1 MNQET
6 VFTASAV
13 LDLLMQ
19 IDELKDY
26 DIDLRESES
35 GDISLTIG
43 DSVYD
48 LNTDAAE
55 VEVAPEVVDEVSEIN
70 EDNLSELENSAD
82 VELYPVES
90 GVLKELAKT
99 LMIGGIVRLTKKLL
113 S

>member
-1 MNQET
+1 MDQET

-48 LNTDAAE
+48 LNADAAE
-55 VEVAPEVVDEVSEIN
+55 VEVEPEVVDEVSEIN

-99 LMIGGIVRLTKKLL
+99 LMLGGIVRLTKKLL

>member
-1 MNQET
+1 MNHET

-19 IDELKDY
+19 IDELRDY
-26 DIDLRESES
+26 NIDLFESGS

-43 DSVYD
+43 NSVYN
-48 LNTDAAE
+48 LGGGATE
-55 VEVAPEVVDEVSEIN
+55 VEVEPEVVDEVSDIN
-70 EDNLSELENSAD
+70 EDNLSELESSAD

-99 LMIGGIVRLTKKLL
+99 LMVGGIVRLTKKLL

>member
-1 MNQET
+1 MDQET

-48 LNTDAAE
+48 LNADAAE
-55 VEVAPEVVDEVSEIN
+55 VEVEPEVVDEVSEIN

>member
-6 VFTASAV
+6 IFTASAV

-26 DIDLRESES
+26 DIDLRESDS

-55 VEVAPEVVDEVSEIN
+55 VEVEPEVVDEVSDIN
-70 EDNLSELENSAD
+70 EENLSELENSAN